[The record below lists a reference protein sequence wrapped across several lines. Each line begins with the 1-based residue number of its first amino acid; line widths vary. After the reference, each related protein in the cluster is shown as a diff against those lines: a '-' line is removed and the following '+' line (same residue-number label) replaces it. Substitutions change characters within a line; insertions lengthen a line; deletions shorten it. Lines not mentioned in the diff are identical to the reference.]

1 MDAKTFGTFISKIRK
16 ENHMTQAELAEK
28 IRVTDKAVSRWERG
42 LGFPDINTLEPL
54 AEALGITLIELMKSE
69 KSGKTDM
76 CIDDASSV
84 VAHTIQ
90 IAENQKRKERQQEK
104 QIIIVTAGITA
115 LISVFILLIDQI
127 GWSVENIVYTG
138 TGVVLPMMSILTF
151 FCFLIISLFRWFIGK
166 SCKQTIIAALV
177 SAGVLLVMFFCLF
190 ILALFGFPGQS

>member
-28 IRVTDKAVSRWERG
+28 ISVTDKAVSRWERG

-127 GWSVENIVYTG
+127 GWSVENIWFTG
-138 TGVVLPMMSILTF
+138 TGVVLP
-151 FCFLIISLFRWFIGK
+151 
-166 SCKQTIIAALV
+166 
-177 SAGVLLVMFFCLF
+177 VMFFCLF
-190 ILALFGFPGQS
+190 LLALFGFPGQN